1 MEGTPMSPEDI
12 KSCID
17 ELFELSMYKIIRY
30 KAKYTV
36 TGTAYLNISEAMQT
50 FLALLSVYSLSALP

>member
-12 KSCID
+12 KSCIE
-17 ELFELSMYKIIRY
+17 ELFERIRYKMIWY
-30 KAKYTV
+30 KAKYPV
-36 TGTAYLNISEAMQT
+36 RGTAYLKIREAIQT